1 MPTNWGAISP
11 YTTKKQYMTG
21 QPKKEDAIAYCHN
34 IKHMGA
40 LSKKMVKQHECI
52 QKSCK
57 FFEKNLKSMYWYGR
71 DCYRANKKR
80 EKLVRKVFETQGR
93 DVKNATG
100 NLLSVSS
107 SNINTDFETM
117 LQFFDDIEVFHAYLF
132 YKNPDMKM
140 NYVGGFYGDE
150 IAMAQ
155 AREIVM
161 NGQGDYLV
169 VSGELGS
176 LVGYRVESRS
186 RALIEID
193 LTWGYMY
200 PALAKL
206 VARDM
211 ELRGKI
217 TA

>member
-107 SNINTDFETM
+107 SNINTDFETR
-117 LQFFDDIEVFHAYLF
+117 FFMRTCFIR
-132 YKNPDMKM
+132 
-140 NYVGGFYGDE
+140 
-150 IAMAQ
+150 I
-155 AREIVM
+155 RI
-161 NGQGDYLV
+161 
-169 VSGELGS
+169 
-176 LVGYRVESRS
+176 
-186 RALIEID
+186 
-193 LTWGYMY
+193 
-200 PALAKL
+200 
-206 VARDM
+206 
-211 ELRGKI
+211 
-217 TA
+217 